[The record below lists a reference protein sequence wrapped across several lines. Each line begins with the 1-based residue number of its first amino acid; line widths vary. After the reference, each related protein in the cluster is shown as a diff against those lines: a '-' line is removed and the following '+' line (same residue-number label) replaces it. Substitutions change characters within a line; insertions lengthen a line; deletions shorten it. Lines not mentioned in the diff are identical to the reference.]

1 MYRSRTCYCVLCG
14 ILAAAVAALYLLA
27 ASPQGAYA
35 SAGADPATL
44 ADKPVSFI
52 NDVAPILKENC
63 YACHDAKK
71 HSGKLEMTSYAKL
84 RQGGANDDPIMPG
97 KAGDSLIVELLTTD
111 SAKRM
116 PPPPKDK
123 VAPTDGALPPAKVAV
138 IKRWIEQGAKLDAD
152 VKADAD
158 LIREL
163 RKRWQPPPP
172 PEKYPLA
179 AVVTALA
186 FTPDGQ
192 RLVAGGHHE
201 LTVWDAGT
209 GKLVQR
215 VRTRAERA
223 YAFVFLADGK
233 LAVAGGRPGQE
244 GDVRIYDLTAPP
256 QKTEGGIAYLDGVGD
271 PKVMVAQLLDTDD
284 SVLCLALS
292 LDGHRL
298 AAGGCDRQV
307 RVWDVSTGAAAAKL
321 DQMVEDHA
329 DWVLGVAFSP
339 DGKKLL
345 TASRDKTAKVWDL
358 EKKEVTAN
366 FPDHQA
372 AVYGVA
378 MRADGKMAVTV
389 GADKMLRLW
398 NAAADGKPFRAV
410 GGHGDE
416 VFKIVSHPAA
426 VVLATASADKT
437 VRLWKEDGNPLR
449 TLTGLTDQVY
459 ALAVSPDGSLVAGGA
474 WDGEVRVWK
483 LADGKV
489 AAAFNASPGYQPKTV
504 AKP

>member
-1 MYRSRTCYCVLCG
+1 MLHSRTCYCVLCAV
-14 ILAAAVAALYLLA
+14 LAAAVAALFLLA
-27 ASPQGAYA
+27 GVPTAV
-35 SAGADPATL
+35 ADE
-44 ADKPVSFI
+44 KPVSFI

-84 RQGGANDDPIMPG
+84 RHGGANDDPISPG
-97 KAGDSLIVELLTTD
+97 KVADSLIVELLTTD

-138 IKRWIEQGAKLDAD
+138 IKKWIEQGAKLDAD
-152 VKADAD
+152 VAADAD

-163 RKRWQPPPP
+163 RKRWQPPLP
-172 PEKYPLA
+172 PEKYPLP
-179 AVVTALA
+179 VVVAALA
-186 FTPDGQ
+186 FSPDGQ

-201 LTVWDAGT
+201 ITVWEATT

-244 GDVRIYDLTAPP
+244 GDVRVYDLSAPP
-256 QKTEGGIAYLDGVGD
+256 QKTEAGVAYLDGVSD
-271 PKVMVAQLLDTDD
+271 PKVMVALLLDTDD

-292 LDGHRL
+292 VVGHRL
-298 AAGGCDRQV
+298 AAGGCDRIV
-307 RVWDVSTGAAAAKL
+307 RIWDVSAGAAAAKL
-321 DQMVEDHA
+321 DQTVEDHA
-329 DWVLGVAFSP
+329 DWILGVGFSP

-345 TASRDKTAKVWDL
+345 TASRDKTAKVWDFTT
-358 EKKEVTAN
+358 KEVIST
-366 FPDHQA
+366 FPEHQA
-372 AVYGVA
+372 AVYGVTI
-378 MRADGKMAVTV
+378 RADGKMAITV
-389 GADKMLRLW
+389 GADKMLRMW
-398 NAAADGKPFRAV
+398 NVDGKPFRAV

-416 VFKIVSHPAA
+416 IYKILSHPAA

-459 ALAVSPDGSLVAGGA
+459 ALAISPDGSLVAGGA

-483 LADGKV
+483 LSDGKI
-489 AAAFNASPGYQPKTV
+489 AAAFNASPGYQPKAV

>member
-1 MYRSRTCYCVLCG
+1 MHRSRTGYCVLCAV
-14 ILAAAVAALYLLA
+14 LAAVVAVFYMLA
-27 ASPQGAYA
+27 ADPRGVYA
-35 SAGADPATL
+35 TPL
-44 ADKPVSFI
+44 AKAEEGKPISFI

-84 RQGGANDDPIMPG
+84 RHGGSNDDPISSG
-97 KAGDSLIVELLTTD
+97 KVDDSLIVELLTTD

-123 VAPTDGALPPAKVAV
+123 VAPTDGALPPAKIAV

-152 VKADAD
+152 VAADAD

-163 RKRWQPPPP
+163 RKRWQPPLPP
-172 PEKYPLA
+172 AAYPLPV
-179 AVVTALA
+179 VVTALA

-201 LTVWDAGT
+201 LTVWEAAT

-215 VRTRAERA
+215 IRTRAERA

-244 GDVRIYDLTAPP
+244 GDVRIYDLSAPP
-256 QKTEGGIAYLDGVGD
+256 QKTEGGVAYLDGVGD
-271 PKVMVAQLLDTDD
+271 SKVLIAQLLDTDD

-298 AAGGCDRQV
+298 AAGGCDRAV
-307 RVWDVSTGAAAAKL
+307 RVWDVSAGGANAKL
-321 DQMVEDHA
+321 DQTVEDHA
-329 DWVLGVAFSP
+329 DWILGVAFSP

-358 EKKEVTAN
+358 AAKEVTAT
-366 FPDHQA
+366 FPEHQA

-398 NAAADGKPFRAV
+398 NAVAEAKPFRAV

-416 VFKIVSHPAA
+416 VYKIVSHPAA

-449 TLTGLTDQVY
+449 TLTGLSDQVY
-459 ALAVSPDGSLVAGGA
+459 ALAISPDGSLVAGGA
-474 WDGEVRVWK
+474 WNGEVRVWK
-483 LADGKV
+483 LIDGQI
-489 AAAFNASPGYQPKTV
+489 AAAFNASPGYQAKAV
-504 AKP
+504 AK